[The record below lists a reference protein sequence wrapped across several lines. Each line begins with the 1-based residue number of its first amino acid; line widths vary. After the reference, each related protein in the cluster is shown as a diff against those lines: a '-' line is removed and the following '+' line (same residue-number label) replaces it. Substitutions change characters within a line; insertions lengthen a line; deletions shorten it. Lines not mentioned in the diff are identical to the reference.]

1 MCILV
6 DDVLTTGATLAAV
19 ERALERR
26 GHDVLGATVLAA
38 TPAPGTRGADRSA
51 GAHRVKATYRS
62 EPQSVTDLCRLVH
75 R

>member
-1 MCILV
+1 V

-19 ERALERR
+19 ERALEQH

-38 TPAPGTRGADRSA
+38 TPAPGAIRRDHPAAPAARRA
-51 GAHRVKATYRS
+51 
-62 EPQSVTDLCRLVH
+62 EPQRLTENYQVVH

>member
-38 TPAPGTRGADRSA
+38 TPAPGRATRIARHVPIG
-51 GAHRVKATYRS
+51 
-62 EPQSVTDLCRLVH
+62 
-75 R
+75 

>member
-19 ERALERR
+19 ERTLEGC

-38 TPAPGTRGADRSA
+38 TPTPGRGTRVPEG
-51 GAHRVKATYRS
+51 
-62 EPQSVTDLCRLVH
+62 
-75 R
+75 